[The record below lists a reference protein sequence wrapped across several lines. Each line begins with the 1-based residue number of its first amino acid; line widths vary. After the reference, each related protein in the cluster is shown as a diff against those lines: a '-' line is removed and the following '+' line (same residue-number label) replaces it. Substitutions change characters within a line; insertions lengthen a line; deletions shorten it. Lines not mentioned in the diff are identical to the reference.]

1 MYIERWKKRQRQ
13 RTILACFFALL
24 GVGALGTS
32 TYAWFQAVRNQSLS
46 VQSVQVETSVDLSID
61 YKFYGYDE
69 DNRAGRELDFAKDP
83 LLEEYDSFIL
93 ERNENNNRIL
103 AVDVTFLKTIETD
116 TNLVTKIVAT
126 GSFKNN
132 DTNKVEEVISNI
144 IYFRSLV
151 ISIDGKA
158 VDPQYQDAVNAPS
171 AADNPANEIY
181 STGKDLFDSL
191 SIEKTPFVIATP
203 VSGSY
208 EFSKVEKNTL
218 TFSTPIPAGSL
229 TARVLIEFNYL
240 DQLIS
245 LYEDQNLF
253 AGGENWGT
261 TSILGGNTIT
271 FKRDISTFRMDL
283 VG

>member
-1 MYIERWKKRQRQ
+1 M
-13 RTILACFFALL
+13 
-24 GVGALGTS
+24 
-32 TYAWFQAVRNQSLS
+32 
-46 VQSVQVETSVDLSID
+46 SID

-116 TNLVTKIVAT
+116 TKLVTKIVAT
-126 GSFKNN
+126 GSFQNKQG
-132 DTNKVEEVISNI
+132 KVEEFISNI

-158 VDPQYQDAVNAPS
+158 VDSQYQDAVNAPS
-171 AADNPANEIY
+171 APNNPANEIY

-191 SIEKTPFVIATP
+191 PVEKKPFVIATP

-271 FKRDISTFRMDL
+271 FERDISTFRMDL

>member
-1 MYIERWKKRQRQ
+1 MEIAVTAMQVRQMGRIMKMELEKTESSATSVS
-13 RTILACFFALL
+13 R
-24 GVGALGTS
+24 VSSGTS
-32 TYAWFQAVRNQSLS
+32 TS
-46 VQSVQVETSVDLSID
+46 
-61 YKFYGYDE
+61 
-69 DNRAGRELDFAKDP
+69 P
-83 LLEEYDSFIL
+83 
-93 ERNENNNRIL
+93 
-103 AVDVTFLKTIETD
+103 
-116 TNLVTKIVAT
+116 
-126 GSFKNN
+126 
-132 DTNKVEEVISNI
+132 
-144 IYFRSLV
+144 
-151 ISIDGKA
+151 
-158 VDPQYQDAVNAPS
+158 PPAPN
-171 AADNPANEIY
+171 NPANEIY
-181 STGKDLFDSL
+181 TTGKDLFDSL
-191 SIEKTPFVIATP
+191 PVEKKPFVIATP

-271 FKRDISTFRMDL
+271 FERDISTFRMDL